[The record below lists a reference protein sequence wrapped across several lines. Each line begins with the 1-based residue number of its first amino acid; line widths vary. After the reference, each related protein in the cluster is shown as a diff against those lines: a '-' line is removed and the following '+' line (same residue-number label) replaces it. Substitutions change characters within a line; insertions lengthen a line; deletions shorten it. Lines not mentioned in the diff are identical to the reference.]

1 MLRFSSLAG
10 VLGLGLLMA
19 GCATYGP
26 VVVSPE
32 PISVVYASTI
42 VHPGDRIKVTVY
54 GEENLNGV
62 YDVDPSGNVSL
73 PLAGTIRAAGLSK
86 KVLERAITGRYKSDY
101 LQDPKVTVD
110 IVNLRPFYVMGEAER
125 PAEYPYR
132 TGLNVMGAISMA
144 GGLTYRASRKH
155 VFIQHAGNN
164 YWTEYPIEPSIGIA
178 PGDVIRIPERYF

>member
-1 MLRFSSLAG
+1 MWRSLCRAALF
-10 VLGLGLLMA
+10 VVGLPLA

-32 PISVVYASTI
+32 PVAVVYNSTQ
-42 VHPGDRIKVTVY
+42 VHAGDRIKVTVY

-62 YDVDPSGNVSL
+62 YDIDPAGNLSL
-73 PLAGTIRAAGLSK
+73 PLAGTIRASGLSK
-86 KVLERAITGRYKSDY
+86 QQLERLITGRYKSDY

-125 PAEYPYR
+125 NGEFPYR
-132 TGLNVMGAISMA
+132 PGLNVMGAIATA
-144 GGLTYRASRKH
+144 GGLTYRASRDH
-155 VFIQHAGNN
+155 LFIQHAGTN
-164 YWTEYPIEPSIGIA
+164 YWTKYPTEPSIAVA